1 MLYRQGM
8 IIPGHPNNKGVK
20 PLLLGSREQ
29 VTSQM
34 EYIYRRNYGL
44 ISKDDMLEA
53 GVKPERANKLMR
65 MKLKFAFGKILETEE
80 LLDHLFFEEAEVE
93 INNGVTIKRTWKN
106 VFQVSYQGEGVS
118 IDLTV
123 IRGRNDRSAYPLGFK
138 SINRDYF
145 SVIHS
150 GQGDG
155 WDVNRPCM
163 ASLIVFQGKIYLI
176 DAGPNISYTLTAL
189 GIGVYEI
196 EGIFHTHCHDDHF
209 AGMTSLVRTDHRTEY
224 FATPL
229 VRASVLK
236 KLSALLSTDEDVIPS
251 YFDVVNLNF
260 DEWNDIDGLEV
271 RPIMSPHP
279 VETSSFFFRTFREGK
294 HLTYANLKDS
304 FRRRGL

>member
-1 MLYRQGM
+1 MCY
-8 IIPGHPNNKGVK
+8 V
-20 PLLLGSREQ
+20 
-29 VTSQM
+29 
-34 EYIYRRNYGL
+34 
-44 ISKDDMLEA
+44 
-53 GVKPERANKLMR
+53 
-65 MKLKFAFGKILETEE
+65 
-80 LLDHLFFEEAEVE
+80 
-93 INNGVTIKRTWKN
+93 
-106 VFQVSYQGEGVS
+106 GEGVNF
-118 IDLTV
+118 DLTV
-123 IRGRNDRSAYPLGFK
+123 IRGRNDRSAYSLGFR

-163 ASLIVFQGKIYLI
+163 ASVIVFQGKIYLI

-189 GIGVYEI
+189 GIGVNEI

-209 AGMTSLVRTDHRTEY
+209 AGMKSLVRTDHRTEY

-236 KLSALLSTDEDVIPS
+236 KLSALRSTDEDVIPS
-251 YFDVVNLNF
+251 YLDVVNLNS

-279 VETSSFFFRTFREGK
+279 VETSSFFFRTF
-294 HLTYANLKDS
+294 
-304 FRRRGL
+304 

>member
-1 MLYRQGM
+1 
-8 IIPGHPNNKGVK
+8 
-20 PLLLGSREQ
+20 
-29 VTSQM
+29 
-34 EYIYRRNYGL
+34 
-44 ISKDDMLEA
+44 
-53 GVKPERANKLMR
+53 
-65 MKLKFAFGKILETEE
+65 
-80 LLDHLFFEEAEVE
+80 
-93 INNGVTIKRTWKN
+93 
-106 VFQVSYQGEGVS
+106 
-118 IDLTV
+118 
-123 IRGRNDRSAYPLGFK
+123 
-138 SINRDYF
+138 
-145 SVIHS
+145 
-150 GQGDG
+150 
-155 WDVNRPCM
+155 M
-163 ASLIVFQGKIYLI
+163 ASVIVFQGKIYLI

-279 VETSSFFFRTFREGK
+279 VETSSFFFRTF
-294 HLTYANLKDS
+294 
-304 FRRRGL
+304 